1 MASRAETQNRKL
13 MKGLIA
19 RTVGAEETLELV
31 DIGTPMSATELAEFS
46 KKAIGDVYKRALL
59 TAPAAAVG
67 AGRMGKRVATAG
79 YQNKFDEIERYAVL
93 VSDKAVRIIPVTTK
107 SKMFGVEYIAR
118 EDIAAIEFPREGVSL
133 ELGDVDTTTFY
144 GQKSQT
150 IEVVIHGEGSEPV
163 VLKMFEVDSW
173 RELASRQ

>member
-1 MASRAETQNRKL
+1 METQNRKML
-13 MKGLIA
+13 KGIIA
-19 RTVGAEETLELV
+19 STVGPGETLEHV
-31 DIGTPMSATELAEFS
+31 DPGTQMSATELAEFS
-46 KKAIGDVYKRALL
+46 KKAIGDVYKHALL
-59 TAPAAAVG
+59 SAPAAAVG

-93 VSDKAVRIIPVTTK
+93 VTDKALRIIPVQTK
-107 SKMFGVEYIAR
+107 SKMFGVEYVQR
-118 EDIAAIEFPREGVSL
+118 EDIAAIEFAREGVSL

-150 IEVVIHGEGSEPV
+150 VEVVMHGEGSEPV